1 MYLPENYMPIE
12 KRDYRRR
19 NIGMGK
25 VLHIK
30 DAYFKIPEKCKDD
43 FACAIIL
50 LGIYLQKNNLTVDDM
65 NKVYEGTDSISDF
78 LMDDEKQCL
87 VSCSVE
93 NMSE

>member
-1 MYLPENYMPIE
+1 
-12 KRDYRRR
+12 
-19 NIGMGK
+19 MGK

-30 DAYFKIPEKCKDD
+30 DAYFKIPEKCEDD
-43 FACAIIL
+43 FACAITL

-65 NKVYEGTDSISDF
+65 NKVYEGTNSISDF
-78 LMDDEKQCL
+78 LMDDEKKCL